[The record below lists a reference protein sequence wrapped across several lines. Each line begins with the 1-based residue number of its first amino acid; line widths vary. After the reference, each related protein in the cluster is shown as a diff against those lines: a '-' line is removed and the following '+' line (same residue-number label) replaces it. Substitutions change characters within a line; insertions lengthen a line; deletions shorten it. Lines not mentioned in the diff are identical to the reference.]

1 MRRLVVIL
9 ALIGFFSLVQAENLS
24 DSDTLIVYNSS
35 DSIVVIGNRIATS
48 VRNLAYS
55 YQTISGELVQRLS
68 SHSALELIDLSF
80 PSAFVLENKVLGYGV
95 GSDGAGILNLRGIG
109 GKPNTGVLVLLNGH
123 PDFMGI
129 FGHPLPDVYGNQDIE
144 RVEVLAGP
152 SSTVFGDHAQGGVVN
167 LVTEPQFNY
176 LARLHFEIGSF
187 GTQVYSFSLQKQ
199 INKNGLF
206 FTLRRQKSDGH
217 VAQTRFESWHVQGG
231 WQRQLNKT
239 WQLTVQGRYVPYQF
253 DDPAR
258 GLRDTLNIG
267 AYAKIQ
273 RGTAEIS
280 LKNRSQ
286 RLQGAFQLYTNLGH
300 HEFYDGFKSND
311 YSYGFSVYQ
320 LLQYSAKLSLATGLD
335 VIYYGGKAKND
346 FSFLPNG
353 KPVVNP
359 EAHHLTSAGIYGVA
373 FYTPLPQ
380 FTVKAGLR
388 YQYNSLPLNQLS
400 PFAGISYTM
409 ASGINL
415 YLNYQTGFRTPTLME
430 LYLFPSANDQL
441 KNEQVQSVEVGS
453 SFRYSNSG
461 NLRLAF
467 FKNRLTDLIQALPN
481 PIPPPLVQF
490 VNGPKSNQWGAE
502 VQLVQQLL
510 PGLTLQLAYAYLDP
524 DELTAYNPKQ
534 QYKFLFNFEK
544 GDFYAN
550 VYGKYVKKLFAANQ
564 NQLPLPDYKVFNLQA
579 GVKLN
584 KFDLYLRVLNA
595 FDEDYKTRPDLVAP
609 GRQLRAGVSVRL

>member
-1 MRRLVVIL
+1 MRRALIIL
-9 ALIGFFSLVQAENLS
+9 SLIGFFTFLKAENFS
-24 DSDTLIVYNSS
+24 GADTLRVYNSS
-35 DSIVVIGNRIATS
+35 DSIVVIGNRIGTS

-55 YQTISGELVQRLS
+55 YQTISGEMVQRLS

-95 GSDGAGILNLRGIG
+95 GPDGAGILNLRGIG

-129 FGHPLPDVYGNQDIE
+129 FGHPLPDVYGNEDIE
-144 RVEVLAGP
+144 RVEILAGP
-152 SSTVFGDHAQGGVVN
+152 ASTVFGDHAQGGVVN
-167 LVTEPQFNY
+167 LVTEPKFNY
-176 LARLHFEIGSF
+176 LARVHSEIGSF
-187 GTQVYSFSLQKQ
+187 GTQIYSLSLQKQ
-199 INKNGLF
+199 INRNGLF

-217 VAQTRFESWHVQGG
+217 VAQTSFESWHVQGG

-258 GLRDTLNIG
+258 GSHDTLNIG
-267 AYAKIQ
+267 AYAKIR

-280 LKNRSQ
+280 LKNHSQ

-311 YSYGFSVYQ
+311 YSYGFSAYQ
-320 LLQYSAKLSLATGLD
+320 LWQYSAKLSLATGLD

-346 FSFLPNG
+346 FSFLNG
-353 KPVVNP
+353 KPAVNP
-359 EAHHLTSAGIYGVA
+359 EAHHLTSAGIYSVA

-380 FTVKAGLR
+380 FTIKAGLR

-400 PFAGISYTM
+400 PFAGLSYTL
-409 ASGINL
+409 ANGLNF

-441 KNEQVQSVEVGS
+441 KNEHVQSVELGG

-461 NLRLAF
+461 QFRLAV

-481 PIPPPLVQF
+481 PTPPPLTQF
-490 VNGPKSNQWGAE
+490 VNGPNSNQWGFEA
-502 VQLVQQLL
+502 QLRQKLI
-510 PGLTLQLAYAYLDP
+510 PGLTAQLAYAYLDP
-524 DELTAYNPKQ
+524 DELTAYNPKF
-534 QYKFLFNFEK
+534 QYKFLLSLEK
-544 GDFYAN
+544 GRLYAN
-550 VYGKYVKKLFAANQ
+550 LYGKYVKKLFAANKG
-564 NQLPLPDYKVFNLQA
+564 QLPLPDYKVINLQA
-579 GVKLN
+579 GLKLN
-584 KFDLYLRVLNA
+584 KIDLYLRVLNA
-595 FDEDYKTRPDLVAP
+595 FNEDYKTRPDLVAP
-609 GRQLRAGVSVRL
+609 GRQFRAGASVRL

>member
-1 MRRLVVIL
+1 MRKALIIL
-9 ALIGFFSLVQAENLS
+9 SLIGFFSTIKAENFS
-24 DSDTLIVYNSS
+24 ETDTLTLYNSS
-35 DSIVVIGNRIATS
+35 DSIVVIGNRMATS

-55 YQTISGELVQRLS
+55 YQTISGDLVQRLS

-80 PSAFVLENKVLGYGV
+80 PSAYVLENKVLGYGV
-95 GSDGAGILNLRGIG
+95 GADGAGILNLRGIG

-129 FGHPLPDVYGNQDIE
+129 FGHPLPDVYGNEDIE
-144 RVEVLAGP
+144 RVEILAGP

-176 LARLHFEIGSF
+176 LAKVHSEIGSF
-187 GTQVYSFSLQKQ
+187 GTQIYSLSMQKK
-199 INKNGLF
+199 IKGNGLF

-217 VAQTRFESWHVQGG
+217 VAKTSFESWHVQGG
-231 WQRQLNKT
+231 WQKQLSKT

-258 GLRDTLNIG
+258 GSRDTLNIN
-267 AYAKIQ
+267 AYGKIR

-280 LKNRSQ
+280 LKNHSH
-286 RLQGAFQLYTNLGH
+286 RLQGAIQLYTNLGH

-311 YSYGFSVYQ
+311 YSYGLSAYQ
-320 LLQYSAKLSLATGLD
+320 LLQYSAKLSFATGLD
-335 VIYYGGKAKND
+335 VIYYGGKAKNA
-346 FSFLPNG
+346 FAFLPNG

-400 PFAGISYTM
+400 PFAGLSYTM
-409 ASGINL
+409 ANGLNL
-415 YLNYQTGFRTPTLME
+415 FMNYQTGFRTPTLME

-441 KNEQVQSVEVGS
+441 ENEQVQSVEIGS
-453 SFRYSNSG
+453 SFRYSSRG
-461 NLRLAF
+461 QLRLAVF
-467 FKNRLTDLIQALPN
+467 RNRLTDLIQVLPN
-481 PIPPPLVQF
+481 PTPPPLTQF

-502 VQLVQQLL
+502 VQVRQRLMT
-510 PGLTLQLAYAYLDP
+510 GLTAQLAYAYLDP
-524 DELTAYNPKQ
+524 DELTAYNPRHQFKI
-534 QYKFLFNFEK
+534 LINFET
-544 GDFYAN
+544 GHFYTN
-550 VYGKYVKKLFAANQ
+550 LYGKYVKKLFAGN
-564 NQLPLPDYKVFNLQA
+564 NSQLPLPDYKVLNLQA

-595 FDEDYKTRPDLVAP
+595 FDETYKTRPDLVAP
-609 GRQLRAGVSVRL
+609 GRQLRAGISVRM